1 MEGLFE
7 RIGRW
12 KKLWITS
19 TAFFLL
25 SCTPPE
31 ARDYERASEEAAKAH
46 YRVALSYFDRVLKR
60 DQSGQWALK
69 AAREGARISVFEL
82 KDYKKAVDY
91 LRHLVLHSGDP
102 LELEQAQRQLADV
115 YFENL
120 NDYPK
125 AYAEFSKLLTMKLSS
140 IERAKIQIKMAR
152 ASFYLGDF
160 SQAESEVETVLNN
173 PLESASRFQA
183 LNLKGNILVA
193 QKNYQKAAEIFRLVL
208 KDFPEV
214 AISENVPLQLAVCYE
229 EDQRYREAI
238 GVLETLRPTYRPPEY
253 IELRIKRLQEK
264 IRNQPGAKGFRK

>member
-1 MEGLFE
+1 MV
-7 RIGRW
+7 
-12 KKLWITS
+12 S
-19 TAFFLL
+19 AAFFLL

-31 ARDYERASEEAAKAH
+31 ARDFERASQEAGRAH

-60 DQSGQWALK
+60 DQSGDWALK

-82 KDYKKAVDY
+82 KDYKKAVEY
-91 LRHLVLHSGDP
+91 LRHLVLHSEDAV
-102 LELEQAQRQLADV
+102 ELEQAQRQLADV

-125 AYAEFSKLLTMKLSS
+125 AYAEFSKLLAMKLSS

-173 PLESASRFQA
+173 PLEAASRFQA

-193 QKNYQKAAEIFRLVL
+193 KKSYQKAAEIFRLVL
-208 KDFPEV
+208 KDFPDV
-214 AISENVPLQLAVCYE
+214 AVAENVPLQLAVCYE

-238 GVLETLRPTYRPPEY
+238 GVLETLRVTYQPPEY